1 VDGVAA
7 YNAGAVRTINASLEL
22 EVGTHAVVVRAW
34 DTSGAYGDQTLMLT
48 VSSKPAVAVSMPAPG
63 LNVGSP
69 IPIQA
74 FATPPSG
81 DVISG
86 WEIYVDG
93 TPMYNAGAVSSIS
106 AGVPTKLGP
115 AHSCG
120 TSMGFSGSIW
130 RPDAQCHC
138 AMTFGLVEKK
148 TVKAA
153 GPVSRIRRAL
163 PVIQEDGG

>member
-1 VDGVAA
+1 MRA
-7 YNAGAVRTINASLEL
+7 INASLEL
-22 EVGTHAVVVRAW
+22 EVGTHVVVVRAW

-93 TPMYNAGAVSSIS
+93 TPMYNAGAVCPQTRASTQLWYEHGIQREHLE
-106 AGVPTKLGP
+106 TRR
-115 AHSCG
+115 
-120 TSMGFSGSIW
+120 SMSLCQ
-130 RPDAQCHC
+130 D
-138 AMTFGLVEKK
+138 V
-148 TVKAA
+148 
-153 GPVSRIRRAL
+153 RIGR
-163 PVIQEDGG
+163 ENC